1 MTKPATADPTTPDAS
16 AAWIMTYTGQRFYP
30 FTPKANDVQL
40 ADIAHALSMICRFTG
55 HTRQF
60 YSVAQ
65 HSVNVSRLAEYQ
77 AAADRD
83 LRGQP
88 ATIVALALTALFHDA
103 AEAYICDLAQPIKT
117 IIGHRY
123 EAVETLILA
132 TIHARFAVEP
142 LQRLAHR
149 VKSAD
154 LALLHAEARELFS
167 PEARRAAAW
176 NVPDP
181 VDCPPEIIDLCP
193 WTPRE
198 AERMFLERYFYLD
211 KRRAPGANPNAER
224 IAR

>member
-1 MTKPATADPTTPDAS
+1 MTKPATADPTTADAS
-16 AAWIMTYTGQRFYP
+16 ATWIMTYTGQRFYP

-40 ADIAHALSMICRFTG
+40 ADIAHALAMICRFTG

-65 HSVNVSRLAEYQ
+65 HSVNVSRLAECQ
-77 AAADRD
+77 AAADRA
-83 LRGQP
+83 LPYKEGVVAQL
-88 ATIVALALTALFHDA
+88 ALVALLHDA
-103 AEAYICDLAQPIKT
+103 AEAYICDLAQPIKALT
-117 IIGHRY
+117 PRY
-123 EAVETLILA
+123 EAVETLILHA
-132 TIHARFAVEP
+132 IHTRLAVETS
-142 LQRLAHR
+142 QRYAWR
-149 VKSAD
+149 IKAAD

-167 PEARRAAAW
+167 PEARRAAGW
-176 NVPDP
+176 DVPDP

-224 IAR
+224 IER